1 VASFSNHYSTTSG
14 TQSTRSWFYIKI
26 MEMKKF
32 KKVLW
37 KKWPPF
43 SLFSAKA
50 SAWDAICV
58 SVAYP
63 IKTVSFI

>member
-1 VASFSNHYSTTSG
+1 
-14 TQSTRSWFYIKI
+14 

-43 SLFSAKA
+43 SLFGAKA